1 MAVLEQSRNEEEW
14 AEERL
19 VEQKRLADEEKGR
32 RVREYFEMIRQ
43 RQIEEA
49 RRAAGSCVCCGR
61 RLNVLARLFKRVR
74 HFRCR
79 SFSE

>member
-1 MAVLEQSRNEEEW
+1 LAYEEGRGEEEW

-19 VEQKRLADEEKGR
+19 VEQKRLADEEKGQR
-32 RVREYFEMIRQ
+32 AREHFEMMRQ
-43 RQIEEA
+43 REIEEA
-49 RRAAGSCVCCGR
+49 RRAAGSCVCCGW
-61 RLNVLARLFKRVR
+61 RLNVFARLYKGAR